1 MTPEAAKRYA
11 KAMRFLEQ
19 ANRHSPGEAPES
31 TIHVSYCAM
40 LHAAAAAVL
49 LDRTGEVAKSHSGV
63 IGQFSRLIPNDD
75 ERGRSFGRAF
85 NNAEQLRLFSDYE
98 DSAVPTAEEAAEL
111 RTQAADFV
119 AYCRSLLAP

>member
-11 KAMRFLEQ
+11 KALRFLDQ
-19 ANRHSPGEAPES
+19 AERHSPEEAPES
-31 TIHVSYCAM
+31 TIHVSYYAM
-40 LHAAAAAVL
+40 MHAAAAVL
-49 LDRTGEVAKSHSGV
+49 LDRTGEVPKSHSGV
-63 IGQFSRLIPNDD
+63 IGQFSRLIPNGD
-75 ERGRSFGRAF
+75 ERGRLFGRAF
-85 NNAEQLRLFSDYE
+85 NNAEQLRLFSDYD